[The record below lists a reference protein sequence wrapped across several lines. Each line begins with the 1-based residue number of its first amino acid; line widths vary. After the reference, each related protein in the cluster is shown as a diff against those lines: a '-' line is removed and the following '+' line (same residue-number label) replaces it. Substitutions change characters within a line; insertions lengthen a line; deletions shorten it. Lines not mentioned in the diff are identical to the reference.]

1 MTKEEVAEEIKAC
14 EERLKYLRE
23 ELNKP
28 EYDDKR
34 PKLKMGEGFFYI
46 GNSGYIFEGIWTDS
60 EICRNVYALGN
71 VFPTQEAAEFELER
85 RKVIAEL
92 SDYAE
97 GDDAVWDSI
106 TKHWYVWWDGDEKAI
121 TVTYGLNA
129 NFPGVSFPSE
139 EAAKAAIEAVGE
151 DRVKKY
157 YLKVKEGANNG

>member
-92 SDYAE
+92 SRFAE
-97 GDDAVWDSI
+97 GDDAVWDMAQRHYALYYDYTLNDIAWNYNLSI
-106 TKHWYVWWDGDEKAI
+106 KQG
-121 TVTYGLNA
+121 GLY
-129 NFPGVSFPSE
+129 FPSV
-139 EAAKAAIEAVGE
+139 EATKAALEAVGE

-157 YLKVKEGANNG
+157 YLGVTK